1 MFVSYVVANSS
12 TCDYM
17 FSQFIVSVSSL
28 HKQYTKNFA
37 LKFFSCMLYAPCDVE
52 YCPLGVFSLLE
63 K

>member
-1 MFVSYVVANSS
+1 MFA
-12 TCDYM
+12 
-17 FSQFIVSVSSL
+17 QFIVSVSSL